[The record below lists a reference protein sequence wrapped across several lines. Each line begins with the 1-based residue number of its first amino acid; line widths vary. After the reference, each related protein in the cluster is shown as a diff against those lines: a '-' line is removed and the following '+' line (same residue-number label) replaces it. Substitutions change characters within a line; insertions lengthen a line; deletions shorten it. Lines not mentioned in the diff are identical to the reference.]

1 MLFKSY
7 LRPKFNIYN
16 KQDTKTEATIY
27 FQMPF
32 KKKHIQCP
40 LRSAPGSKTK
50 VSLVIKILTF
60 IGKV

>member
-27 FQMPF
+27 LQMPF
-32 KKKHIQCP
+32 KKKDIQCP
-40 LRSAPGSKTK
+40 LRSAPGRKQK
-50 VSLVIKILTF
+50 F
-60 IGKV
+60 H